1 MVKTIIDYEIHLDH
15 LPDSYIL
22 YLINSRNII
31 DFHERIYLEYLLLMP
46 MVIGG
51 SILINFSSK
60 IGEIK
65 RIITGVNRL
74 DLSPCGFCFVEF
86 YHSRFG
92 VFCMLNSNGLKL
104 NSRVLKVDIDEGFKE
119 GRQYGRG
126 KEGGQ
131 LKEDLK
137 IPQKLSRFLKKRK

>member
-1 MVKTIIDYEIHLDH
+1 MQAHNRSTTIYVGNLSFKIWEEKIWE
-15 LPDSYIL
+15 
-22 YLINSRNII
+22 
-31 DFHERIYLEYLLLMP
+31 F
-46 MVIGG
+46 
-51 SILINFSSK
+51 FSK

-65 RIITGVNRL
+65 RIITGINRI

-86 YHSRFG
+86 YHSKFG
-92 VFCMLNSNGLKL
+92 IFCILNLNGLKL